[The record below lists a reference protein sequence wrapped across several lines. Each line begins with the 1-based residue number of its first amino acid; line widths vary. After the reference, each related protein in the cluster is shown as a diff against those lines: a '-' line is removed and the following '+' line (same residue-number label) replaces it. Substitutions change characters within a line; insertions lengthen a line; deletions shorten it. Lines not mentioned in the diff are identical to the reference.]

1 MTDRV
6 EQHDQG
12 LVVLG
17 ATLQGFAQACINLN
31 IVAGSEAASMLR
43 QVEMADWY
51 PFERLLEIERI
62 VVTSYENSGPILERV
77 GIEMMLGWYRFG
89 PGKQI
94 VDRGV
99 SFLTFQSGS
108 EGYHSVVQGPEH
120 LVGSFD
126 LVELQEE
133 AGTALIHSTD
143 PFNKD
148 LERGVILGG
157 MSAPGDLD
165 FIDVDNSED
174 RHYFRVEFH

>member
-1 MTDRV
+1 MADSPER
-6 EQHDQG
+6 E

-43 QVEMADWY
+43 QVDVFGWY
-51 PFERLLEIERI
+51 PFDRLREIERI
-62 VVTSYENSGPILERV
+62 VIASYENSGPILERV
-77 GIEMMLGWYRFG
+77 GIEMMLGWYKFG
-89 PGKQI
+89 PGKEI
-94 VDRGV
+94 IDKGV

-108 EGYHSVVQGPEH
+108 EGYHSVVNGPEE

-126 LVELQEE
+126 LAQIDEE
-133 AGTALIHSTD
+133 SGTALIHSTD

-148 LERGVILGG
+148 LERGVIIGG

-165 FIDVDNSED
+165 YIDVNNSED